1 MSKKVFPGKMVGVW
15 EGGTGK
21 KDEQEVIAG
30 SLPPGSLDIVKVPLQ
45 RVLVGVRCFSPS
57 ALL

>member
-1 MSKKVFPGKMVGVW
+1 MW

-30 SLPPGSLDIVKVPLQ
+30 SLPLGSLAIVKVPLQ
-45 RVLVGVRCFSPS
+45 RVLVGVRCFSAS